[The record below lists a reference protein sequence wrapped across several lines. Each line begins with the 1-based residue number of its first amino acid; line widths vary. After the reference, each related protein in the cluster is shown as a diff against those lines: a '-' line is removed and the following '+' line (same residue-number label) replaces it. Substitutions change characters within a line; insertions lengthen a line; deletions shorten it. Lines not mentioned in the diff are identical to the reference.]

1 MTELYA
7 SANTCFNYLD
17 SLTPL
22 SGDFQTAGDY
32 LQHCFDLA
40 AAVHGQPWIL
50 GGFPYPLFKSLLEC
64 AVFHGVFF
72 LLTKLFTLGL

>member
-1 MTELYA
+1 MTELYQHA
-7 SANTCFNYLD
+7 DACFLYLD

-22 SGDFQTAGDY
+22 PGNVQAVGDS
-32 LQHCFDLA
+32 LQQCLSLA
-40 AAVHGQPWIL
+40 AAIHAQPWLL

-64 AVFHGVFF
+64 AAFHGVFL

>member
-1 MTELYA
+1 MTELYQHA
-7 SANTCFNYLD
+7 DACFLYLD

-22 SGDFQTAGDY
+22 SRDFQAVGDS
-32 LQHCFDLA
+32 LQQCLSLA
-40 AAVHGQPWIL
+40 AAIHAQPWLL

-64 AVFHGVFF
+64 AVFHGVFL